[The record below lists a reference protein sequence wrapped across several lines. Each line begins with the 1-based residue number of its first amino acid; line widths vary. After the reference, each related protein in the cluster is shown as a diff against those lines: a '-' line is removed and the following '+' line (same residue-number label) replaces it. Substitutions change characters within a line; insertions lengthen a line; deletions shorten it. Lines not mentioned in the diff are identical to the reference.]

1 MSKANLGQ
9 KRICISCAAKFY
21 DLNKN
26 PILCPKCGV
35 TFDASA
41 VVKTRRVRAVAED
54 KTAKKKAPKL
64 AEVVDV
70 DSPGVDVDADAVVAD
85 DEEEEGVI
93 EDASELGEDE
103 DDMAEVIE
111 NVDDDRER

>member
-1 MSKANLGQ
+1 MSKVDLGQ
-9 KRICISCAAKFY
+9 KRVCISCAAKFY
-21 DLNKN
+21 DLNKS
-26 PILCPKCGV
+26 PILCPKCGTV
-35 TFDASA
+35 YDASA
-41 VVKTRRVRAVAED
+41 VIKTRRARAVAED
-54 KTAKKKAPKL
+54 KAIKKKAPKL

-70 DSPGVDVDADAVVAD
+70 DIPGVDVDAVVAD

-111 NVDDDRER
+111 NVDDDRDR